1 MELKKDKVTASLFI
15 KTQIGFMKASGNKMF
30 AKAMALK
37 YLLMGIAT
45 MESIALENLMDRGS
59 IHGSMVKFMK
69 ENGEWV
75 LNKATGSGK
84 ELSGTLT
91 LVNGL
96 IAKLMDT
103 AFIFGKTVTN
113 MKVSGKET

>member
-1 MELKKDKVTASLFI
+1 M
-15 KTQIGFMKASGNKMF
+15 
-30 AKAMALK
+30 
-37 YLLMGIAT
+37 
-45 MESIALENLMDRGS
+45 R
-59 IHGSMVKFMK
+59 

-84 ELSGTLT
+84 ELLGTLT

-103 AFIFGKTVTN
+103 AFIFGKTETN

>member
-1 MELKKDKVTASLFI
+1 MELKKDKVTVSLFI
-15 KTQIGFMKASGNKMF
+15 KTQIEFMKASGNKMS

-37 YLLMGIAT
+37 YLLMGINI
-45 MESIALENLMDRGS
+45 MGSIFLANLMDRGS
-59 IHGSMVKFMK
+59 ILGLMVKYMR

-84 ELSGTLT
+84 EVLGTLT

-96 IAKLMDT
+96 IVKLMDT
-103 AFIFGKTVTN
+103 AFIFGKMETN